1 MIDRQALARERM
13 LVAQVLL
20 AKITLRYHQV
30 IWSGPGAET
39 LEQALSVSCIS
50 NIEKGVQERVA

>member
-30 IWSGPGAET
+30 IWSGPGAEI